1 MTKRECDLIF
11 KNIEE
16 TLMQTPDDVRDEHP
30 DCKWSEVN
38 TIKINEAL
46 VRAQDARAAL
56 RDKITVP
63 EYLEKYERRYIYD
76 QSEGLRKREV
86 VE

>member
-1 MTKRECDLIF
+1 MTVKECDLML

-46 VRAQDARAAL
+46 ARTQDVRAAL
-56 RDKITVP
+56 RNKITIP